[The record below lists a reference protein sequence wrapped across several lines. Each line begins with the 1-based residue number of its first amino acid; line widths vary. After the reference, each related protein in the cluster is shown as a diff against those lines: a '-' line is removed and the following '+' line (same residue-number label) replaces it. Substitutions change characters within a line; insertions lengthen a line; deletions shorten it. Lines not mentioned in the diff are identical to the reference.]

1 MEYFE
6 VGEALQK
13 IGVDPLFII
22 QETFLGY
29 KYRKREKKLYDSDS
43 ELPATLIRLYY
54 GLNNDMISFDRLKKA
69 FVTHYINN
77 ESKLEGVE
85 TKNIHSKVEIA
96 GLGKMYEYI
105 HSEDIDYM
113 FNIYTLKELHQ
124 KLFSLTEHPEYAGE
138 FRKTDVYLPGTG
150 TELSEWRNVRKE
162 LNDLDEEVQ
171 YLVKLAEVIRL
182 TENVNAL
189 FEYINRCIVLK
200 CKIIKIH
207 PFLDGNGRVT
217 RGFVNK
223 LFEMVGLPPIYIKPN
238 ERTEYHKAMNLA
250 NNENSYVAIQNF
262 YLYKICDSII
272 ELDINERIRKQQTNN
287 QNDPEKCLKK
297 K

>member
-1 MEYFE
+1 MQYFE
-6 VGEALQK
+6 LGEALLK

-29 KYRKREKKLYDSDS
+29 KYRKREKKLYDSDRNI
-43 ELPATLIRLYY
+43 PTNLIRIYY
-54 GLNNDMISFDRLKKA
+54 GLHDDRMPFDTLKKA
-69 FVTHYINN
+69 FVSHYINN
-77 ESKLEGVE
+77 ESKLEGVQAE
-85 TKNIHSKVEIA
+85 DIHSKIEIA

-105 HSEDIDYM
+105 HSSDIDYM

-124 KLFSLTEHPEYAGE
+124 KLFSLTKYPEYAGE
-138 FRKTDVYLPGTG
+138 FRRMDVYLPGTG
-150 TELSEWRNVRKE
+150 TELSEWRDIRYN
-162 LNDLDEEVQ
+162 LNELDEEVQ
-171 YLVKLAEVIRL
+171 ELLEMSKVIKL
-182 TENVNAL
+182 TENVDAL
-189 FEYINRCIVLK
+189 FEYINRCVILK

-217 RGFVNK
+217 RGFINK

-250 NNENSYVAIQNF
+250 NNENSYDAIQNF

-272 ELDINERIRKQQTNN
+272 ELDINERIRKPQTGNVETRN
-287 QNDPEKCLKK
+287 KCLKK
-297 K
+297 

>member
-6 VGEALQK
+6 VGEALHK
-13 IGVDPLFII
+13 IGIDPIFVI

-29 KYRKREKKLYDSDS
+29 KYRKREKKLYNSDS
-43 ELPATLIRLYY
+43 EIPANLIRLYY
-54 GLNNDMISFDRLKKA
+54 GLNSKDTISFDTLKKT
-69 FVTHYINN
+69 FVTRYINN

-85 TKNIHSKVEIA
+85 NKNAHSKVEIE
-96 GLGKMYEYI
+96 GLGIMYEYI
-105 HSEDIDYM
+105 HSDDIDYM

-124 KLFSLTEHPEYAGE
+124 KLFSLTEHPECAGD
-138 FRKTDVYLPGTG
+138 FRRTDVYLPGTG
-150 TELSEWRNVRKE
+150 TELSEWRYIRRE

-171 YLVKLAEVIRL
+171 YLVKLADVIRL
-182 TENVNAL
+182 TENVDAL

-207 PFLDGNGRVT
+207 PFIDGNGRVT
-217 RGFVNK
+217 RGFINK
-223 LFEMVGLPPIYIKPN
+223 LFEMVGLPPIYIKEN

-250 NNENSYVAIQNF
+250 NNENSYAAIQNF

-272 ELDINERIRKQQTNN
+272 ELDINERIRKQQQN
-287 QNDPEKCLKK
+287 QEENQKCLKK
-297 K
+297 

>member
-1 MEYFE
+1 MSA
-6 VGEALQK
+6 GEALLK
-13 IGVDPLFII
+13 IGVDPLFVI

-29 KYRKREKKLYDSDS
+29 KYRKREKKLYESDSDI
-43 ELPATLIRLYY
+43 PANLIRIYY
-54 GLNNDMISFDRLKKA
+54 GLTNDRMPFDTLKKA
-69 FVTHYINN
+69 FITHYINN

-85 TKNIHSKVEIA
+85 TESIHSKVEIQ

-105 HSEDIDYM
+105 QSDDIDYM

-124 KLFSLTEHPEYAGE
+124 KLFSLTKYPEYAGE
-138 FRKTDVYLPGTG
+138 FRKIDVYLPGTG
-150 TELSEWRNVRKE
+150 TELSEWRDVRSHLNE
-162 LNDLDEEVQ
+162 LDNEVQ
-171 YLVKLAEVIRL
+171 NLVQMSKLIKQ
-182 TENVNAL
+182 TQDIDAL
-189 FEYINRCIVLK
+189 FEYINRCVVLK

-217 RGFVNK
+217 RGFINK

-250 NNENSYVAIQNF
+250 NNENSFTPIQNF

-272 ELDINERIRKQQTNN
+272 ELDINERIRKPQTDSLDGNN
-287 QNDPEKCLKK
+287 KCLKK
-297 K
+297 